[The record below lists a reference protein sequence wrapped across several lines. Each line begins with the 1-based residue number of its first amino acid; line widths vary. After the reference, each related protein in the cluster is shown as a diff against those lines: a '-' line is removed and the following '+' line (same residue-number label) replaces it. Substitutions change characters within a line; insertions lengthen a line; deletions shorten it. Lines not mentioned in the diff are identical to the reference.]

1 MKVTFFCRV
10 ERDLL
15 GVVEF
20 YRQDIE
26 ILEELGC
33 ELTIATRWQE
43 IDWSSDVIFVWWW
56 TYASFPVLIGKL
68 LRKRIVITGTFNY
81 RCPAYENDYDKR
93 NLIKRLLIRYAARNA
108 TVNVLV
114 SMREHDALKED
125 WGLTN
130 LFYSPH
136 TVKVT
141 KYSYS
146 DNREDALVFTV
157 SGMTEGII
165 RRKRIMDIIAAAK
178 ALAERGRKCRFVI
191 AGRSGDGY
199 KKLQEAV
206 SKNGLDSLVKLIP
219 DIEEEEKI
227 RYMQSCTIYLQPSR
241 YEGFGLAIA
250 EAMSCGAPVISS
262 DVGAVKEVV
271 GEAGI
276 LLEQSYPSAI
286 ADAVEHLLEVKELQ
300 RRLGQLAR
308 GRIVKLF
315 PEERRRADLKNI
327 LGIEEA

>member
-20 YRQDIE
+20 YRQDLE

-33 ELTIATRWQE
+33 ELTIATRWRE
-43 IDWSSDVIFVWWW
+43 IDWSSEVIFIWWW
-56 TYASFPVLIGKL
+56 TYASFPVLMGKL

-81 RCPAYENDYDKR
+81 RCPAYENDYDNR
-93 NLIKRLLIRYAARNA
+93 TLMKRLLIRYAARDA

-114 SMREHDALKED
+114 SMREYDALKED

-146 DNREDALVFTV
+146 DNRDDALVFTV

-178 ALAERGRKCRFVI
+178 VLSERGRKCRFVI
-191 AGRSGDGY
+191 AGRRGNGY
-199 KKLQEAV
+199 EKLQEAV
-206 SKNGLDSLVKLIP
+206 SKNGLGSLIELIQ
-219 DIEEEEKI
+219 DIGEKEKI

-276 LLEQSYPSAI
+276 LLEQSDPSVI
-286 ADAVEHLLEVKELQ
+286 ADAVDHLLGAKILRSQ
-300 RRLGQLAR
+300 LGQLAR
-308 GRIVKLF
+308 DRIERLF
-315 PEERRRADLKNI
+315 PEERRKADLKNI
-327 LGIEEA
+327 LGIEIA

>member
-1 MKVTFFCRV
+1 
-10 ERDLL
+10 
-15 GVVEF
+15 
-20 YRQDIE
+20 
-26 ILEELGC
+26 
-33 ELTIATRWQE
+33 
-43 IDWSSDVIFVWWW
+43 
-56 TYASFPVLIGKL
+56 
-68 LRKRIVITGTFNY
+68 
-81 RCPAYENDYDKR
+81 
-93 NLIKRLLIRYAARNA
+93 
-108 TVNVLV
+108 
-114 SMREHDALKED
+114 
-125 WGLTN
+125 
-130 LFYSPH
+130 
-136 TVKVT
+136 
-141 KYSYS
+141 
-146 DNREDALVFTV
+146 
-157 SGMTEGII
+157 
-165 RRKRIMDIIAAAK
+165 MDIIAAAK
-178 ALAERGRKCRFVI
+178 VLAERGRKCRFVI
-191 AGRSGDGY
+191 AGRRGNGY
-199 KKLQEAV
+199 EKLQEAV
-206 SKNGLDSLVKLIP
+206 SKNGLGSLIELIQ
-219 DIEEEEKI
+219 DISEKEKI

>member
-1 MKVTFFCRV
+1 M
-10 ERDLL
+10 
-15 GVVEF
+15 
-20 YRQDIE
+20 
-26 ILEELGC
+26 
-33 ELTIATRWQE
+33 
-43 IDWSSDVIFVWWW
+43 
-56 TYASFPVLIGKL
+56 GKL
-68 LRKRIVITGTFNY
+68 FRKRIVITGTFNY
-81 RCPAYENDYDKR
+81 RCPANENDYDNR
-93 NLIKRLLIRYAARNA
+93 TLLKRLLIRYAVRDA

-114 SMREHDALKED
+114 SMREYDALKED

-146 DNREDALVFTV
+146 DNRDDALVFTV

-178 ALAERGRKCRFVI
+178 VLAERGRKCRFVI
-191 AGRSGDGY
+191 AGRRGNGY
-199 KKLQEAV
+199 EKLQEAV
-206 SKNGLDSLVKLIP
+206 SNNGLGSLIELIQ
-219 DIEEEEKI
+219 DISEKEKI

-276 LLEQSYPSAI
+276 LLEKSDPSVI
-286 ADAVEHLLEVKELQ
+286 ADAVDHLLGAKALRSQ
-300 RRLGQLAR
+300 LGQLAR
-308 GRIVKLF
+308 DRIERLF
-315 PEERRRADLKNI
+315 PEERRKADLKNI
-327 LGIEEA
+327 LGIEVA

>member
-26 ILEELGC
+26 ILKELGC